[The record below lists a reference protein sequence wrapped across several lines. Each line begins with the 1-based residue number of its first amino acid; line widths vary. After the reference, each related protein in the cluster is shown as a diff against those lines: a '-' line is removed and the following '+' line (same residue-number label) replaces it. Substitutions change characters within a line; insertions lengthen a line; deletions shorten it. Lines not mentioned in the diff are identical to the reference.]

1 MGFTTVSYTMPARA
15 AGADVP
21 TVLGVV
27 PSNQS
32 QFAWQAVKVSIVA
45 PSLVT
50 GATATQEVASVGY
63 SRAGAAIVP
72 IATLTTA
79 TGVNLAA
86 NAEVAFTLLAAALS
100 LQAGDVLTLTFTHAG
115 AGTALPDGTTVKV
128 ELQ

>member
-1 MGFTTVSYTMPARA
+1 MAFTVVSYTHPARA

-21 TVLGVV
+21 VVIGVV
-27 PSNQS
+27 PSVES
-32 QFAWQAVKVSIVA
+32 QFSWQAVRVSATSPV
-45 PSLVT
+45 LYT
-50 GATATQEVASVGY
+50 GATATQEVLSVGY

-86 NAEVAFTLLAAALS
+86 NAEVAFTLLAAALL
-100 LQAGDVLTLTFTHAG
+100 LQAGDVLTLTYTHAG
-115 AGTALPDGTTVKV
+115 AGTAIADGTTVKV